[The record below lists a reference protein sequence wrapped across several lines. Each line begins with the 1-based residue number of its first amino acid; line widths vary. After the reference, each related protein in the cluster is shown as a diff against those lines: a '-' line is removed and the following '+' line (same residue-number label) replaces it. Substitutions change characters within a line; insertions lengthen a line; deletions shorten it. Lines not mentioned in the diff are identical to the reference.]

1 MAMNLLEFS
10 PLTVDGSFDRG
21 IIFNKLWLIQQLAQ
35 IQSQFDNIVILG
47 SWYGN
52 MSMLLARSDIEYRH
66 IWNID
71 ANPRYVKT
79 AQRMTDAMNLDN
91 VSNMVGDANDLD
103 FSSLGSDDLVINTSC
118 HDMRDL
124 GWFDNIPP
132 GVMVA
137 LQSRTDV
144 DDDLSDYRLSRTRYT
159 GTKRLQDPET
169 GYTSLLKIGY
179 K

>member
-1 MAMNLLEFS
+1 MNLLEFS
-10 PLTVDGSFDRG
+10 PLTVDGSFHRG
-21 IIFNKLWLIQQLAQ
+21 LIYNKLWLIQQLAK
-35 IQSQFDNIVILG
+35 IQAQFNNIVILG

-52 MSMLLARSDIEYRH
+52 MSMLLARSGIEYRH

-79 AQRMTDAMNLDN
+79 AQRMTGAMHLDN
-91 VSNMVGDANDLD
+91 VSNVVGDANDLD

-118 HDMRDL
+118 HDMSNL

-132 GVMVA
+132 GVMMA
-137 LQSRTDV
+137 LQSREDV
-144 DDDLSDYRLSRTRYT
+144 DDDLSDYALSETLYT

-169 GYTSLLKIGY
+169 EYTSLLKIGY